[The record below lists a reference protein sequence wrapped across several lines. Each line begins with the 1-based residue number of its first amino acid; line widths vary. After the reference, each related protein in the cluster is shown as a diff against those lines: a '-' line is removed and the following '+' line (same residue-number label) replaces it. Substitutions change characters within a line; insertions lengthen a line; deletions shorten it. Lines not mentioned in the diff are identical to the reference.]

1 METDTFT
8 PDEKLAD
15 EFREWRGRAPM
26 REVGQKLGVPHR
38 TLEGVEQ
45 GRGFRYP
52 DLLRI
57 AMGVVVLDDEEAES
71 VN

>member
-1 METDTFT
+1 MDTEQLS
-8 PDEKLAD
+8 PDDKLAD
-15 EFREWRGRAPM
+15 DFREWRGSARM
-26 REVGQKLGVPHR
+26 SDIGKKLGVPHR

-57 AMGVVVLDDEEAES
+57 AMGVVVADEDEEEAA
-71 VN
+71 